1 MAKIKYDAI
10 LEAVHL
16 DADGQLKT
24 ARIFEKRGPIFTDH
38 FLITRDEL
46 IKRIKDGEIFLT
58 GKRQAYMGS
67 VFDTGEKVRVVTSQ
81 GKEVVTVGSDDASK
95 DQLQTVPHF

>member
-1 MAKIKYDAI
+1 MAKNKFDAI

-38 FLITRDEL
+38 FLVSRDDL
-46 IKRIKDGEIFLT
+46 IKRIKDGEVFLT
-58 GKRQAYMGS
+58 GKRQTYMGS
-67 VFDTGEKVRVVTSQ
+67 VFETGEEVRVVSTQ
-81 GKEVVTVGSDDASK
+81 GKEVVAVGNGDTSK
-95 DQLQTVPHF
+95 DQLQSVPHF